1 MQKRINEKPIRK
13 VRWIELDKS
22 ALPNSQRTNIGDID
36 DLIFGDE
43 RSVPSSR

>member
-13 VRWIELDKS
+13 VRWIELDKDT
-22 ALPNSQRTNIGDID
+22 LNNSKRTEIGDID